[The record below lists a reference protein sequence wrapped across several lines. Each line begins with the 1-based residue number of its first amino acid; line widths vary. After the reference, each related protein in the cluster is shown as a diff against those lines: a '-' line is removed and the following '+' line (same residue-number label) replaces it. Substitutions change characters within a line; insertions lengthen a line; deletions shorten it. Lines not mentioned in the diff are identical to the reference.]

1 MSEGRL
7 GDNPRPVAADSL
19 FAFVQLE
26 FGFLLGPRDGR
37 YIVRDTPAAEPDR
50 VLVLGT
56 LGARERRGLLKGRK
70 GQAIQEAEPEPV
82 PTARATAIH
91 PEPFSSAEEAESW
104 LSGLRSDEPAAEAEL
119 AAALAYVNAALHA
132 HRAAAADPH
141 ARDVSARHA
150 LVVRIGYGSGDQV
163 AEGRYAEAWEL
174 PGERARA
181 KRSMESPDERFAAIL
196 GGREPALACEELV
209 LRARTDVDAGRRREA
224 ALQARV
230 ALEALLAEVGAD
242 QPAEARSELESDR
255 YAIGEA
261 ANAAIRGDM
270 PQDLW
275 EAVSAAIARMES
287 ALRRRRL
294 SAR

>member
-1 MSEGRL
+1 VIEGRL
-7 GDNPRPVAADSL
+7 RDNPAAVAADSL

-26 FGFLLGPRDGR
+26 FGFLLGPSDGR
-37 YIVRDTPAAEPDR
+37 FIVRSAPNAEPDR

-56 LGARERRGLLKGRK
+56 LGARERRGLLRGRR
-70 GQAIQEAEPEPV
+70 GQAVEESGPEPV

-91 PEPFSSAEEAESW
+91 PEPFPSAEEAGSW
-104 LSGLRSDEPAAEAEL
+104 LSSLRSDGSAAGAEL
-119 AAALAYVNAALHA
+119 AAALAYLNAALHA

-141 ARDVSARHA
+141 ARDVSARQA
-150 LVVRIGYGSGDQV
+150 LVARIGYGSGDQV

-209 LRARTDVDAGRRREA
+209 LRARTDIDAGRRREA

-230 ALEALLAEVGAD
+230 ALEALLAECGAE
-242 QPAEARSELESDR
+242 QPAEARSQLESDR
-255 YAIGEA
+255 YDIGEA
-261 ANAAIRGDM
+261 ANAAVRGDL
-270 PQDLW
+270 PADLW
-275 EAVSAAIARMES
+275 DAVTAAVERMES